1 MKLIFF
7 LSSNLHFCC
16 CSLALVSKLFLPS
29 AASESNCSW
38 RELLS
43 LCTNS
48 PAPLSPQV

>member
-7 LSSNLHFCC
+7 LSSNLRFC